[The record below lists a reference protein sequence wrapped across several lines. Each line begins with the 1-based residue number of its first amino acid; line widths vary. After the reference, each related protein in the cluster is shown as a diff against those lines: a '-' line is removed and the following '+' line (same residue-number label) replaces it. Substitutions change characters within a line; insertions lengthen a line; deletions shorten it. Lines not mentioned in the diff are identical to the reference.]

1 MTILGH
7 TANWILMTW
16 PIVGKAPAH
25 VQEYL
30 VQLICNLTTEQELYA
45 EIRYRDPLAGA

>member
-1 MTILGH
+1 
-7 TANWILMTW
+7 MTW
-16 PIVGKAPAH
+16 PIVGKAPKH

-30 VQLICNLTTEQELYA
+30 VQLIFNVSPEEELYA